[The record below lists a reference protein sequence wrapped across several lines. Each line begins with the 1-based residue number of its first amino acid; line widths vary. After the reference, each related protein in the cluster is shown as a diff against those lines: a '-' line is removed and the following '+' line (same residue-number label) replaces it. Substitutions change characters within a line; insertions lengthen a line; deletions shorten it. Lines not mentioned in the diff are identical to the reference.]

1 MFLMLDLSKNFMSVF
16 EFFRMAKRDQAGF
29 GPLELYW

>member
-1 MFLMLDLSKNFMSVF
+1 MCLILDLPKNFMSVF

-29 GPLELYW
+29 GPLEFYW